1 MFRKRRRTEVFCL
14 KCAEKEIDKGKLAFY
29 EAYKMRPVYYTYKH
43 RRILFGYVCPNCGH
57 IFRVGMPPIVEKR
70 HIIEVEKAVVSEIE
84 KIIIPTVKTY
94 NIDEIYEKMYRKVR
108 KLLERTCSN
117 NYHIHSA

>member
-1 MFRKRRRTEVFCL
+1 
-14 KCAEKEIDKGKLAFY
+14 
-29 EAYKMRPVYYTYKH
+29 
-43 RRILFGYVCPNCGH
+43 
-57 IFRVGMPPIVEKR
+57 MPPIVEKR

-108 KLLERTCSN
+108 KLLERTCSK
-117 NYHIHSA
+117 